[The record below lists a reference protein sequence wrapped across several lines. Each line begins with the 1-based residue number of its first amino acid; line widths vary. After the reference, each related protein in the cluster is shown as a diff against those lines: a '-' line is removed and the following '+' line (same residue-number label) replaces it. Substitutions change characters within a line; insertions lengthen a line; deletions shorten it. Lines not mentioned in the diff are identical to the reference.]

1 MNRNFYLFCILSSFF
16 MSSCSVGTNKLE
28 KSVLII
34 EKFNLNHYSKN
45 GSKVFMLDTPYS
57 VFNQT
62 DQSYLLNKTNIKF
75 YNKDNVKYNVN
86 SDSAKLLK
94 NKFLELKGNVEIND
108 FNKDKTI
115 IKSNNLFWDI
125 DKSEFIL
132 EGNVEINDFNN
143 NKTIIKS
150 NNLFWDIDKSEFIL
164 EGKVSLVNNIINLSS
179 SKASFDKKDD
189 IILFYNP
196 IKYNYKDEEGIRKY
210 NISSENAYYNI
221 LTKDVIFKS
230 KNDKVKSKLVF

>member
-1 MNRNFYLFCILSSFF
+1 MNRIYYLICILSSLFI
-16 MSSCSVGTNKLE
+16 SSCNVSTKKIN

-34 EKFNLNHYSKN
+34 EDFNLNHYSKN
-45 GSKVFMLDTPYS
+45 GTKVYMLETPYS

-62 DQSYLLNKTNIKF
+62 DQSYLLKKTNIKF
-75 YNKDNVKYNVN
+75 FDKEDVKYNVN
-86 SDSAKLLK
+86 SDSAMLLN
-94 NKFLELKGNVEIND
+94 NKFLELK
-108 FNKDKTI
+108 
-115 IKSNNLFWDI
+115 
-125 DKSEFIL
+125 
-132 EGNVEINDFNN
+132 GNVEINDFNN

-164 EGKVSLVNNIINLSS
+164 EGEVSLVNNIINLSS
-179 SKASFDKKDD
+179 SKALFDKKDD

-221 LTKDVIFKS
+221 STKDVIFKS
-230 KNDKVKSKLVF
+230 KDDKVKSKLIF

>member
-1 MNRNFYLFCILSSFF
+1 

-132 EGNVEINDFNN
+132 EGNV
-143 NKTIIKS
+143 
-150 NNLFWDIDKSEFIL
+150 
-164 EGKVSLVNNIINLSS
+164 SLVNNTINLNS
-179 SKASFDKKDD
+179 SKALLDKKED
-189 IILFYNP
+189 IIMFYNP
-196 IKYNYKDEEGIRKY
+196 VKYNYKDLDSIKKY

-221 LTKDVIFKS
+221 TTKDVIFKS
-230 KNDKVKSKLVF
+230 NNKKVKSKLVF

>member
-1 MNRNFYLFCILSSFF
+1 MNRIFYLICILSSLFI
-16 MSSCSVGTNKLE
+16 SSCNVSTKKIN

-34 EKFNLNHYSKN
+34 EDFNLNHYSKN
-45 GSKVFMLDTPYS
+45 GSKLYMLETPYS
-57 VFNQT
+57 VLNQT

-75 YNKDNVKYNVN
+75 FDKENVKYNVN
-86 SDSAKLLK
+86 SDSAKLLN
-94 NKFLELKGNVEIND
+94 NKFLELK
-108 FNKDKTI
+108 
-115 IKSNNLFWDI
+115 
-125 DKSEFIL
+125 
-132 EGNVEINDFNN
+132 GNVEINDFNN

-179 SKASFDKKDD
+179 SKALFDKKDD

-221 LTKDVIFKS
+221 STKDVIFKS
-230 KNDKVKSKLVF
+230 KNDKVKSKLIF

>member
-1 MNRNFYLFCILSSFF
+1 MNRIYYLICILSSLFI
-16 MSSCSVGTNKLE
+16 SSCNVSTKKIN

-34 EKFNLNHYSKN
+34 EDFNLNHYSKN
-45 GSKVFMLDTPYS
+45 GTKVYMLETPYS

-62 DQSYLLNKTNIKF
+62 DQSYLLKKTNIKF
-75 YNKDNVKYNVN
+75 FDKEDVKYNVN
-86 SDSAKLLK
+86 SDSAMLLN
-94 NKFLELKGNVEIND
+94 NKFLELK
-108 FNKDKTI
+108 
-115 IKSNNLFWDI
+115 
-125 DKSEFIL
+125 
-132 EGNVEINDFNN
+132 GNVEINDFNN

-179 SKASFDKKDD
+179 SKALFDKKDD

-221 LTKDVIFKS
+221 STKDVIFKS
-230 KNDKVKSKLVF
+230 INDKVKSRLVF

>member
-1 MNRNFYLFCILSSFF
+1 MNRIFYLICILSSLFI
-16 MSSCSVGTNKLE
+16 SSCNVSTKKTN

-34 EKFNLNHYSKN
+34 EDFNLNHYSKN
-45 GSKVFMLDTPYS
+45 GSKLYMLETPYS

-62 DQSYLLNKTNIKF
+62 DQSYLLKKTNIKF
-75 YNKDNVKYNVN
+75 FDKENVKYNVN
-86 SDSAKLLK
+86 SDSAMLLN
-94 NKFLELKGNVEIND
+94 NKFLELK
-108 FNKDKTI
+108 
-115 IKSNNLFWDI
+115 
-125 DKSEFIL
+125 
-132 EGNVEINDFNN
+132 GNVEINDFNN

-164 EGKVSLVNNIINLSS
+164 EGEVSLVNNIINLSS

-189 IILFYNP
+189 TILFYNP

-221 LTKDVIFKS
+221 STKDVIFKS
-230 KNDKVKSKLVF
+230 KNDKVKSKLIF

>member
-1 MNRNFYLFCILSSFF
+1 MNRIFYLIFIISSLFI
-16 MSSCSVGTNKLE
+16 SSCNVNTKKTN

-34 EKFNLNHYSKN
+34 EEFNLQHYSKN
-45 GSKVFMLDTPYS
+45 GSKLYMLETPYS
-57 VFNQT
+57 VLNQT

-75 YNKDNVKYNVN
+75 FDQENVKYNVN
-86 SDSAKLLK
+86 SDSAKLLN
-94 NKFLELKGNVEIND
+94 NKFLELK
-108 FNKDKTI
+108 
-115 IKSNNLFWDI
+115 
-125 DKSEFIL
+125 
-132 EGNVEINDFNN
+132 GNVEINDFNN

-164 EGKVSLVNNIINLSS
+164 EGEVSLVNNIINLSS
-179 SKASFDKKDD
+179 SRALFDKKDD

-221 LTKDVIFKS
+221 STKDVIFKS
-230 KNDKVKSKLVF
+230 KNDKVKSKLIF

>member
-1 MNRNFYLFCILSSFF
+1 MNRLFFIFFIISSFF
-16 MSSCSVGTNKLE
+16 ISSCNINSKKVD
-28 KSVLII
+28 KSLLII

-45 GSKVFMLDTPYS
+45 GSKLYTLESPSS

-75 YNKDNVKYNVN
+75 FDKDIIKYNVN
-86 SDSAKLLK
+86 SDSAKLIN
-94 NKFLELKGNVEIND
+94 NKLLELK
-108 FNKDKTI
+108 
-115 IKSNNLFWDI
+115 
-125 DKSEFIL
+125 
-132 EGNVEINDFNN
+132 GNVEINDFNN

-150 NNLFWDIDKSEFIL
+150 NNLFWNIDKSEFIL

-179 SKASFDKKDD
+179 SKALFDKKDD

-230 KNDKVKSKLVF
+230 KNDKVKSKLTF

>member
-1 MNRNFYLFCILSSFF
+1 MNRIFYLICILSSLFI
-16 MSSCSVGTNKLE
+16 SSCNVSTKKIN

-34 EKFNLNHYSKN
+34 EDFNLNHYSKN
-45 GSKVFMLDTPYS
+45 GTKVYMLETPYS

-62 DQSYLLNKTNIKF
+62 DQSYLLKKTNIKF
-75 YNKDNVKYNVN
+75 FDKEDVKYNVN
-86 SDSAKLLK
+86 SDSAMLLN
-94 NKFLELKGNVEIND
+94 NKFLELK
-108 FNKDKTI
+108 
-115 IKSNNLFWDI
+115 
-125 DKSEFIL
+125 
-132 EGNVEINDFNN
+132 GNVEINDFNN

-221 LTKDVIFKS
+221 STKDVIFKS
-230 KNDKVKSKLVF
+230 KNDKVKSKLIF

>member
-1 MNRNFYLFCILSSFF
+1 MNRIFYLIFIISSLFI
-16 MSSCSVGTNKLE
+16 SSCNVNTKKTN

-34 EKFNLNHYSKN
+34 EDFNLQHYSKN
-45 GSKVFMLDTPYS
+45 GSKLYMLETPYS
-57 VFNQT
+57 VLNQT

-75 YNKDNVKYNVN
+75 FDQENVKYNVN
-86 SDSAKLLK
+86 SDSAKLLN
-94 NKFLELKGNVEIND
+94 NKFLELK
-108 FNKDKTI
+108 
-115 IKSNNLFWDI
+115 
-125 DKSEFIL
+125 
-132 EGNVEINDFNN
+132 GNVEINDFNN

-164 EGKVSLVNNIINLSS
+164 EGNVSLVNNIINLSS
-179 SKASFDKKDD
+179 SKALFDKKDD

-221 LTKDVIFKS
+221 STKDVIFKS
-230 KNDKVKSKLVF
+230 KDDKVKSKLIF

>member
-1 MNRNFYLFCILSSFF
+1 MNRIFYLICILSSLFI
-16 MSSCSVGTNKLE
+16 SSCNVSTKKTN

-34 EKFNLNHYSKN
+34 EDFNLNHYSKN
-45 GSKVFMLDTPYS
+45 GSKLYMLETPYS

-75 YNKDNVKYNVN
+75 FDQENVKYNVN
-86 SDSAKLLK
+86 SDSAKLLN
-94 NKFLELKGNVEIND
+94 NKFLELK
-108 FNKDKTI
+108 
-115 IKSNNLFWDI
+115 
-125 DKSEFIL
+125 
-132 EGNVEINDFNN
+132 GNVEINDFNN

-179 SKASFDKKDD
+179 SKALFDKKDD

-221 LTKDVIFKS
+221 STKDVIFKS
-230 KNDKVKSKLVF
+230 KNDKVKSKLIF